1 MVITKII
8 INLQPNPYTMIKIE
22 KSNTAINP
30 FGGINFVID
39 RINRSGINET
49 IDNQLGKR
57 PTQAQYSYSN
67 LLNNLW
73 SVFFCGGDCA
83 EDLNE
88 HLGSF
93 LNQSPYGKTANSDTV
108 LRVLKTLKT
117 ERETITSTT
126 GNTYEIN
133 KNDRLNQ
140 LNISILLL
148 LNLLNRG
155 QYYDFDYDN
164 EILKTEKYDAQ
175 NTYKHC
181 KGYFPGMATIN
192 GMPVYF
198 ENRDGNMSV
207 KTNQDEVLDRCF
219 NMLESNDIRIN
230 RSRMDAGSY
239 SQKIVDVVAR
249 HSRLFYIRAN
259 RCDTLTDRLL
269 EHKDWK
275 KAEINHINYEVC
287 SIDYQP
293 FSSKDK
299 QDAKTYRLVVM
310 RCKKDHTQLDVFTQD
325 NMTYRSILTNDYES
339 SEQDIIAYYNQR
351 GTEERTIDVLNND
364 FGWKNMPFSFMEE
377 NTVFLMVM
385 MICKNIYTW
394 LISNISERFK
404 GLKKTFRLKKFIFR
418 FITVP
423 AKWIKRGRQMILKVF
438 SPKPYE
444 VLQI

>member
-1 MVITKII
+1 
-8 INLQPNPYTMIKIE
+8 MIKVE
-22 KSNTAINP
+22 KSNRTINP

-39 RINRSGINET
+39 QINRAGISD
-49 IDNQLGKR
+49 IVDNQLGGR
-57 PTQAQYSYSN
+57 PAQAKYSYSD
-67 LLNNLW
+67 LLKNLW

-83 EDLNE
+83 EDLND
-88 HLGSF
+88 HLKSF
-93 LNQSPYGKTANSDTV
+93 LSQAPHIKVANADTI
-108 LRVLKTLKT
+108 LGVLKTLKT
-117 ERETITSTT
+117 EKESVISAT
-126 GNTYEIN
+126 GNAYEIN

-140 LNISILLL
+140 LNLSILLS
-148 LNLLNRG
+148 LNLLSKH

-164 EILKTEKYDAQ
+164 EVLKTEKFDAQ

-198 ENRDGNMSV
+198 ENRDGNMNV
-207 KTNQDEVLDRCF
+207 KTNQHEVLKRCF
-219 NMLESNDIRIN
+219 NMLESNDIRVN

-269 EHKDWK
+269 AHKDWK
-275 KAEINHINYEVC
+275 KVEINHMDCEVC

-293 FSSKDK
+293 FSREDK

-310 RCKKDHTQLDVFTQD
+310 RCKKDNTQLDMFTQD

-339 SEQDIIAYYNQR
+339 SEKEIIEYYNQR

-385 MICKNIYTW
+385 MMCKNIYTW
-394 LISNISERFK
+394 LICKLSENFTD
-404 GLKKTFRLKKFIFR
+404 LKKAFRLKKFIFR

-423 AKWIKRGRQMILKVF
+423 AKWIRRSRQMILKVF
-438 SPKPYE
+438 SAKPYE

>member
-1 MVITKII
+1 MLKV
-8 INLQPNPYTMIKIE
+8 E
-22 KSNTAINP
+22 KSNTPINP

-39 RINRSGINET
+39 KINRAGINEI
-49 IDNQLGKR
+49 IDSQLGKR
-57 PTQAQYSYSN
+57 AAQAEYSYSD

-73 SVFFCGGDCA
+73 SVFFCGGDCT

-88 HLGSF
+88 HLNPF

-117 ERETITSTT
+117 ERETVISTT
-126 GNTYEIN
+126 GNAYEIN

-140 LNISILLL
+140 LNLSILLS

-164 EILKTEKYDAQ
+164 EVLKTEKYDAQ

-207 KTNQDEVLDRCF
+207 KTNQDEVLERCF
-219 NMLESNDIRIN
+219 NMLESKAIRIN

-275 KAEINHINYEVC
+275 KVEINHIDYEVC

-293 FSSKDK
+293 FSKENK
-299 QDAKTYRLVVM
+299 QGGTPYRLVVM
-310 RCKKDHTQLDVFTQD
+310 RCKKDHTQLDMFTQD

-377 NTVFLMVM
+377 NTVFLIVM

-394 LISNISERFK
+394 LISNISEQFK

-444 VLQI
+444 VLQV

>member
-1 MVITKII
+1 MVINKII
-8 INLQPNPYTMIKIE
+8 INLQPNPYTMLKVE
-22 KSNTAINP
+22 KSNTPINP

-39 RINRSGINET
+39 KINRAGINEI
-49 IDNQLGKR
+49 IDSQLGKR
-57 PTQAQYSYSN
+57 AAQAEYSYSD

-73 SVFFCGGDCA
+73 SVFFCGGDCT

-88 HLGSF
+88 HLNPF

-117 ERETITSTT
+117 ERETVISTT
-126 GNTYEIN
+126 GNAYEIN

-140 LNISILLL
+140 LNLSILLS

-164 EILKTEKYDAQ
+164 EVLKTEKYDAQ

-207 KTNQDEVLDRCF
+207 KTNQDEVLERCF
-219 NMLESNDIRIN
+219 NMLESKAIRIN

-275 KAEINHINYEVC
+275 KVEINHIDYEVC

-293 FSSKDK
+293 FSKENK
-299 QDAKTYRLVVM
+299 QGGTPYRLVVM
-310 RCKKDHTQLDVFTQD
+310 RCKKDHTQLDMFTQD

-377 NTVFLMVM
+377 NTVFLIVM

-394 LISNISERFK
+394 LISNISEQFK

-444 VLQI
+444 VLQV

>member
-1 MVITKII
+1 MIFTKKNQRNGCKYLVINKIS
-8 INLQPNPYTMIKIE
+8 INLQPNSHNMIKVE
-22 KSNTAINP
+22 KSNPTINP

-39 RINRSGINET
+39 RINHAGINET

-57 PTQAQYSYSN
+57 PAQAQYSYSN

-83 EDLNE
+83 EDLND
-88 HLGSF
+88 HLNSF
-93 LNQSPYGKTANSDTV
+93 LSQSPHIRVANADTV

-117 ERETITSTT
+117 EKETVISTT
-126 GNTYEIN
+126 GNACEIN

-148 LNLLNRG
+148 LNVLNRH

-164 EILKTEKYDAQ
+164 EVLKTEKLDAQ
-175 NTYKHC
+175 NTYKHY

-207 KTNQDEVLDRCF
+207 KTNQDEVLERCF
-219 NMLESNDIRIN
+219 NLLESNDIRIH

-239 SQKIVDVVAR
+239 SQNIVDVVAR
-249 HSRLFYIRAN
+249 YSRLFYIRAN

-269 EHKDWK
+269 EHKEWEK
-275 KAEINHINYEVC
+275 VEINPINYEVC

-310 RCKKDHTQLDVFTQD
+310 RCKKD
-325 NMTYRSILTNDYES
+325 I
-339 SEQDIIAYYNQR
+339 
-351 GTEERTIDVLNND
+351 
-364 FGWKNMPFSFMEE
+364 
-377 NTVFLMVM
+377 
-385 MICKNIYTW
+385 
-394 LISNISERFK
+394 
-404 GLKKTFRLKKFIFR
+404 
-418 FITVP
+418 P
-423 AKWIKRGRQMILKVF
+423 A
-438 SPKPYE
+438 
-444 VLQI
+444 